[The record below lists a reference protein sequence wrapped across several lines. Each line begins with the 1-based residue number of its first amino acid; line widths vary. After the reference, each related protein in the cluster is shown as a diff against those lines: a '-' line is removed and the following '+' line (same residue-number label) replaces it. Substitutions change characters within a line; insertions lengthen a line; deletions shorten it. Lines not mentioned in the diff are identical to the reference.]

1 MIHKNNNKDFKSFK
15 SNGTTYHTFN
25 NKFHN
30 WDGPAIIYENGDME
44 YYIYGMKHTKKEFE
58 ARIAD
63 IKLNQNATSIP
74 KNI

>member
-1 MIHKNNNKDFKSFK
+1 MVQRTTPLTTSFII
-15 SNGTTYHTFN
+15 GMDQF
-25 NKFHN
+25 
-30 WDGPAIIYENGDME
+30 IIYENGDME
-44 YYIYGMKHTKKEFE
+44 YYIYGMKHTKKEFD